1 MKIYAWQCLQGVEGG
16 LADVD
21 RCHYFK
27 MADELYLFVWREKV
41 VPTLGVVL
49 IDLAQRKTD
58 GKIFGYQGGDFGTLS
73 NFQIGAYAQVL
84 NETVHPLGGEAQR

>member
-1 MKIYAWQCLQGVEGG
+1 MRGSACRVSKAGWPMSIAAITSGLQT
-16 LADVD
+16 
-21 RCHYFK
+21 RCICSCG
-27 MADELYLFVWREKV
+27 EKV

-73 NFQIGAYAQVL
+73 NFPIGAHAQVL
-84 NETVHPLGGEAQR
+84 NETAHPLGGEAQR